1 MAISQSMLPAVFLLY
16 IIISYKSTAV
26 IAQSSHTGG
35 EGHCHL
41 IDEIREAELKIVRL
55 ESILEESISI
65 VDSKNTYLEERD
77 KLVKEITS
85 EFDHLQ
91 SVLLTMKNESSRA
104 NERFNQLEEEV
115 RLLWATARRNNFEL
129 HSLESK
135 AQDAENRLEVTKS
148 RVETMSAIVT
158 EQWIQI
164 QHLEQALVIAEKGIK
179 GVKRQVSKCTFLK
192 FVKRYFGNILD
203 DCRIVLETT
212 WSMVKQNHHR
222 LQRFVKE
229 EMLKSKY
236 TAAFANKEVVFFVA
250 SAVITFPALSV
261 GVFLL
266 NNFC

>member
-1 MAISQSMLPAVFLLY
+1 MAISRSMLPAVLLFH
-16 IIISYKSTAV
+16 IVSSYKSLAV
-26 IAQSSHTGG
+26 IAQSSRTGG
-35 EGHCHL
+35 DGHRHL

-55 ESILEESISI
+55 ESILEERYSTL
-65 VDSKNTYLEERD
+65 DSKNTRIEESE
-77 KLVKEITS
+77 KVVKEMTS

-91 SVLLTMKNESSRA
+91 SVLVTMKNDSSCA
-104 NERFNQLEEEV
+104 NERFDQLEEEV

-148 RVETMSAIVT
+148 RVEMVTAIVT

-164 QHLEQALVIAEKGIK
+164 QHLEQALVIAEKEREVVK
-179 GVKRQVSKCTFLK
+179 GQVSRCSFLK
-192 FVKRYFGNILD
+192 FLKRHFGNFFD
-203 DCRIVLETT
+203 DCREVLETT
-212 WSMVKQNHHR
+212 WSMVKQNHHQ
-222 LQRFVKE
+222 LQRFVKK
-229 EMLKSKY
+229 EMQKSKH

-250 SAVITFPALSV
+250 SALITFPALSV